1 MTQRKFE
8 LHDGQKGAAIAIRV
22 TPRAAQNK
30 IIGALSDGTIKIHLT
45 AESAEGQDNSM
56 LIEFLSEI
64 LGIPEDRIDVVA
76 GDAGKDKLV
85 SVLDMDVDT
94 LHKRIVENIEY

>member
-8 LHDGQKGAAIAIRV
+8 LHDGKKGAAIAIRV

-45 AESAEGQDNSM
+45 AEPADGQDNGM
-56 LIEFLSEI
+56 LVEFLSEI
-64 LGIPEDRIDVVA
+64 LGIPEDRLEVVA

-85 SVLDMDVDT
+85 SVLDMDVET
-94 LHKRIVENIEY
+94 LHKRIVENIE